1 MTLFYESY
9 FQVFRRGHDTDLS
22 VLVNGRDNMILQ
34 KKYSVYFYCSCILVL
49 LYGVFALMVL
59 IRSDWNLII
68 QPDDFFGAAL
78 GRRVLISRVLA
89 IVLAYCS
96 IVTILFSHKLFSR
109 SLLFIVIWSWASYID
124 DTIIF
129 QQGLLEVTQ
138 IAGGYLVMFRP
149 FYLLLITYILVENW
163 ARYGEHY
170 K

>member
-1 MTLFYESY
+1 M
-9 FQVFRRGHDTDLS
+9 
-22 VLVNGRDNMILQ
+22 
-34 KKYSVYFYCSCILVL
+34 
-49 LYGVFALMVL
+49 FALMVL
-59 IRSDWNLII
+59 IGSDWDLII

-96 IVTILFSHKLFSR
+96 IVTILLSHKLFSR

-163 ARYGEHY
+163 VRYGEHY

>member
-1 MTLFYESY
+1 
-9 FQVFRRGHDTDLS
+9 
-22 VLVNGRDNMILQ
+22 MISQ
-34 KKYSVYFYCSCILVL
+34 KKYSVYFYFCFILIS
-49 LYGVFALMVL
+49 LYGVFALNVL
-59 IRSDWNLII
+59 IESDWDKII
-68 QPDDFFGAAL
+68 QSNDAFGAAL

-89 IVLAYCS
+89 IVLAFCS

-149 FYLLLITYILVENW
+149 FYLLLITYVLVENW

>member
-1 MTLFYESY
+1 
-9 FQVFRRGHDTDLS
+9 
-22 VLVNGRDNMILQ
+22 MIPG
-34 KKYSVYFYCSCILVL
+34 KKYSVYFYCSNILIL
-49 LYGVFALMVL
+49 LYGMFALMVL
-59 IRSDWNLII
+59 IGSDWDRII
-68 QPDDFFGAAL
+68 QPDDYFGAAL

-89 IVLAYCS
+89 IVLAFCS

-149 FYLLLITYILVENW
+149 FYLLLITYVLVENW

>member
-1 MTLFYESY
+1 
-9 FQVFRRGHDTDLS
+9 
-22 VLVNGRDNMILQ
+22 MISQ
-34 KKYSVYFYCSCILVL
+34 KKYSVYFYFSVILIA
-49 LYGVFALMVL
+49 LYGVFALIVL
-59 IRSDWNLII
+59 IESDWDQVI
-68 QPDDFFGAAL
+68 QSNDVFGAAL

-96 IVTILFSHKLFSR
+96 LVTILFNHKLFSR
-109 SLLFIVIWSWASYID
+109 TLLFLVVWSWASYID

-149 FYLLLITYILVENW
+149 FYLLLISYILVENW
-163 ARYGEHY
+163 LRYGEHY